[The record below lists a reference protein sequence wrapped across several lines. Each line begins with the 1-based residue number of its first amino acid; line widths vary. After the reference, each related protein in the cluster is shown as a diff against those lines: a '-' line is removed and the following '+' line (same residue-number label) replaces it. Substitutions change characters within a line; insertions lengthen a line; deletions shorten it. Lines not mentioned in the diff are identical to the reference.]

1 MVNRLASSDACQNFM
16 LFTLPVFGD
25 HDCDGLTNRLFGSVA
40 KDPLRTPIP
49 ACDCAGEVL
58 AYNHIVTGLDD
69 GCQPAQSLF
78 TFAKRSFGLLARG
91 NVEDRGDPTVYLAE
105 RIFVGRVDNVQ
116 QTRSDILEMYLCFV
130 FYAVPRQ
137 DGFDMRQDGVEARL
151 PHDLDDFFPDH
162 LFRTVACHFRVGFAY
177 EKIPEIRTATSEQK
191 WRIG

>member
-1 MVNRLASSDACQNFM
+1 MMDASQRNRC
-16 LFTLPVFGD
+16 
-25 HDCDGLTNRLFGSVA
+25 
-40 KDPLRTPIP
+40 
-49 ACDCAGEVL
+49 
-58 AYNHIVTGLDD
+58 
-69 GCQPAQSLF
+69 SLS
-78 TFAKRSFGLLARG
+78 RSGLLARG

-162 LFRTVACHFRVGFAY
+162 LFKTVACHFRVGFAY